1 MEQQQQNH
9 ANGSTRDPLEIL
21 RQLKSEVF
29 EDSVQQLAL
38 GLGRPEEQVTGWL
51 NGGSEIDEDGVEKI
65 NGLATMRLGPGGDS
79 RGPEAA
85 HDPLDSIE
93 QRL

>member
-1 MEQQQQNH
+1 MEQQQNNSNSDTTQ
-9 ANGSTRDPLEIL
+9 AIETL
-21 RQLKSEVF
+21 RRLKSEVY
-29 EDSVQQLAL
+29 EDSLQQLAL
-38 GLGRPEEQVTGWL
+38 GLGRPEEQISGWL
-51 NGGSEIDEDGVEKI
+51 DGSDQMDEDAVEKT

-85 HDPLDSIE
+85 HDPLDSIN

>member
-1 MEQQQQNH
+1 MDQQQNNT
-9 ANGSTRDPLEIL
+9 NGGSAQALETL
-21 RQLKSEVF
+21 GRLKSEVY

-38 GLGRPEEQVTGWL
+38 GLGRPEEQVAQWL
-51 NGGSEIDEDGVEKI
+51 EGGAELDEDAVEKI
-65 NGLATMRLGPGGDS
+65 NGLAIMRLGPDGDS

-85 HDPLDSIE
+85 HDPLDSIQ